1 VTGRTVEDFVSRRVA
16 GSDCQNRGDR
26 NRLGADRDSS
36 HIRLRHSTYHPTWS
50 APNAPARS
58 LKGQGPTKSPIV
70 CLGSDGRHWVSRYLE
85 QTQGAEK
92 VLLFCSTILFQNRGM
107 IYGYARVSTEA
118 QDLTSQ
124 LAQLKGAG
132 CEKVFREKITGT
144 TADRPQLR
152 KLMAALAH
160 GDVVI
165 IPAVDRLSRDTTDL
179 LIIAREMQ
187 KAGAGIRSLAEPF
200 LDTTSDF
207 AEIVFAILG
216 VAAKL
221 ERRRIVEPTARGRAD
236 AKGVKF
242 GRKPTLTPHQQRE
255 AIKWRDVDGE
265 TLRSIA
271 RSYNVSPQTISRLA
285 AA

>member
-1 VTGRTVEDFVSRRVA
+1 MPSGCERQAET
-16 GSDCQNRGDR
+16 Q
-26 NRLGADRDSS
+26 
-36 HIRLRHSTYHPTWS
+36 
-50 APNAPARS
+50 
-58 LKGQGPTKSPIV
+58 K
-70 CLGSDGRHWVSRYLE
+70 SRYLE
-85 QTQGAEK
+85 QTQGTDK
-92 VLLFCSTILFQNRGM
+92 LSLFCSTILCQNRSM
-107 IYGYARVSTEA
+107 IYGYARVSTGA

-132 CEKVFREKITGT
+132 CEKVFREKLTGT
-144 TADRPQLR
+144 TADWPQLR
-152 KLMAALAH
+152 KLITKLAR

-179 LIIAREMQ
+179 LVIARDMQ

-221 ERRRIVEPTARGRAD
+221 ERRRILDRTARGRAD
-236 AKGVKF
+236 AKAKGVKF

-255 AIKWRDVDGE
+255 AVRRRDVDGE

-271 RSYNVSPQTISRLA
+271 RSYNVSPQTISRLTT
-285 AA
+285 

>member
-1 VTGRTVEDFVSRRVA
+1 
-16 GSDCQNRGDR
+16 
-26 NRLGADRDSS
+26 
-36 HIRLRHSTYHPTWS
+36 
-50 APNAPARS
+50 
-58 LKGQGPTKSPIV
+58 
-70 CLGSDGRHWVSRYLE
+70 
-85 QTQGAEK
+85 
-92 VLLFCSTILFQNRGM
+92 M
-107 IYGYARVSTEA
+107 IYGYARVSTGA

-124 LAQLKGAG
+124 LAQLKAAG
-132 CEKVFREKITGT
+132 CEKVYREKLTGT
-144 TADRPQLR
+144 TADRPQLQ
-152 KLMAALAH
+152 KLISKLTH

-221 ERRRIVEPTARGRAD
+221 ERRRILERTARGRAD
-236 AKGVKF
+236 AKGKGVKF
-242 GRKPTLTPHQQRE
+242 GRKPKLTPHQQRE
-255 AIKWRDVDGE
+255 AIRRRDVDGE

-271 RSYNVSPQTISRLA
+271 RNYNVSPQTISRLVG
-285 AA
+285 

>member
-1 VTGRTVEDFVSRRVA
+1 
-16 GSDCQNRGDR
+16 
-26 NRLGADRDSS
+26 
-36 HIRLRHSTYHPTWS
+36 
-50 APNAPARS
+50 
-58 LKGQGPTKSPIV
+58 
-70 CLGSDGRHWVSRYLE
+70 
-85 QTQGAEK
+85 
-92 VLLFCSTILFQNRGM
+92 M

-165 IPAVDRLSRDTTDL
+165 IPAVDRLSRDTTDP

-221 ERRRIVEPTARGRAD
+221 ERRRIVERTARGRAD
-236 AKGVKF
+236 AKAKGVKF
-242 GRKPTLTPHQQRE
+242 GRKPALTPHQQRE
-255 AIKWRDVDGE
+255 AIKRRDVAVKSF
-265 TLRSIA
+265 RSIA

-285 AA
+285 A

>member
-1 VTGRTVEDFVSRRVA
+1 MRRATMLGGWVKGEMAASRRL
-16 GSDCQNRGDR
+16 Q
-26 NRLGADRDSS
+26 
-36 HIRLRHSTYHPTWS
+36 
-50 APNAPARS
+50 
-58 LKGQGPTKSPIV
+58 K
-70 CLGSDGRHWVSRYLE
+70 SRYLE

-92 VLLFCSTILFQNRGM
+92 VSLFCSTILFQNRRM

-132 CEKVFREKITGT
+132 CEKVFREKLTGT

-152 KLMAALAH
+152 KLMAALVH

-187 KAGAGIRSLAEPF
+187 KAGARIRSLAEPF

-207 AEIVFAILG
+207 AGIGF
-216 VAAKL
+216 
-221 ERRRIVEPTARGRAD
+221 
-236 AKGVKF
+236 
-242 GRKPTLTPHQQRE
+242 
-255 AIKWRDVDGE
+255 
-265 TLRSIA
+265 
-271 RSYNVSPQTISRLA
+271 
-285 AA
+285 